1 MQPMGAGSEGRSA
14 LDYRAKLAQL
24 RLFAFALPYDG
35 TTDEGKKGLLGLVSF
50 IASLFP
56 KGE

>member
-1 MQPMGAGSEGRSA
+1 MLWEKTFPSVEETMFTFP
-14 LDYRAKLAQL
+14 RATANL
-24 RLFAFALPYDG
+24 ALPYDG
-35 TTDEGKKGLLGLVSF
+35 TTDEGKKGLLGLISF